1 MRVSPLDYTILKHSA
16 RACGANE
23 RPQLV
28 ILVMSLHHM
37 TSQRQAIRDT
47 WGSVSTLG
55 TWPGTTEQFSIRL
68 CFVLG
73 LSKNDSLNMAV
84 DKEAEKKGDLIL
96 VDIDDTYYNLT
107 RKVLM
112 GFKWIKEFCPIV
124 KHVMKV
130 DEDTYINIPQFI
142 ALINSRDWNNL
153 IYGPYFPS
161 ARVERVGKSMVS
173 EEAYPIAVYPPH
185 VKGNMYCMSVTVAM
199 EILAVSEYMPYVNM
213 EDAYIT
219 GILAKIFDV
228 RHAGLPGKQYDLFS
242 AATPC
247 ELATGNKMVSQQIFN
262 QTFYKIWFGLKD
274 PSLCLTKH
282 P

>member
-1 MRVSPLDYTILKHSA
+1 
-16 RACGANE
+16 
-23 RPQLV
+23 
-28 ILVMSLHHM
+28 M

-55 TWPGTTEQFSIRL
+55 TWPGTTEQFSIKL
-68 CFVLG
+68 LFVLG
-73 LSKNDSLNMAV
+73 ASKTESLNIAV
-84 DKEAEKKGDLIL
+84 AIEAVEKGDLIM
-96 VDIDDTYYNLT
+96 VDVDDNYYNLAT
-107 RKVLM
+107 KVLM

-130 DEDTYINIPQFI
+130 DEDTYINIPQFV

-161 ARVERVGKSMVS
+161 APVERDGKSMVS

-185 VKGNMYCMSVTVAM
+185 VKGNMYCMSATVAM

-219 GILAKIFDV
+219 GILAKILDV
-228 RHAGLPGKQYDLFS
+228 RHAGIPGELYNLHS

-247 ELATGNKMVSQQIFN
+247 ELATGNKMVSQEIFK
-262 QTFYKIWFGLKD
+262 QTFYRTWAKVID
-274 PSLCLTKH
+274 PSLC
-282 P
+282 